1 MHPPDYTNRE
11 DRRGP
16 LTSRHNGRGARA
28 WLPELIADPGWVY
41 LVSSPQ
47 GSAQRRVCWRC
58 VVSLSDAHE
67 GRARVF
73 WQDDPPADD
82 ERCTRCERPYG
93 ERPVTPRHDMHDT
106 CVHSVVADV
115 ARG

>member
-16 LTSRHNGRGARA
+16 LTYRHNGRGARA

-47 GSAQRRVCWRC
+47 GSEQRWVCWR
-58 VVSLSDAHE
+58 SDRLRAMHE
-67 GRARVF
+67 LGRAF
-73 WQDDPPADD
+73 D
-82 ERCTRCERPYG
+82 
-93 ERPVTPRHDMHDT
+93 
-106 CVHSVVADV
+106 
-115 ARG
+115 

>member
-28 WLPELIADPGWVY
+28 WLPEVIADPGWVY

-47 GSAQRRVCWRC
+47 GSAQRRVCWCC
-58 VVSLSDAHE
+58 VLSLSDAHE

-73 WQDDPPADD
+73 WQEAPPSVD
-82 ERCTRCERPYG
+82 ERCTRCERSYG
-93 ERPVTPRHDMHDT
+93 ERPAPERLVSEPTNDFKY
-106 CVHSVVADV
+106 
-115 ARG
+115 